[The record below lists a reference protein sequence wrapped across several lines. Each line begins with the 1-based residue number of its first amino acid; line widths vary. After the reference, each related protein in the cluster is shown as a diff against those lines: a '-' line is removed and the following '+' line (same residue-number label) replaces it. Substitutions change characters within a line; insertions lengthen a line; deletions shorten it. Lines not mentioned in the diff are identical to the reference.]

1 MKNLIKTTR
10 FALLILTIALFTA
23 NIAGAASAIGNAR
36 PLTAID
42 QSLVYDCTEGSVIGI
57 TPSEKVKGA
66 QYQILNEKGSV
77 VYSGTIT
84 STKTFYIS
92 IYRLGGGVSTLL
104 INGVLVRQFLV
115 N

>member
-10 FALLILTIALFTA
+10 FALLIITIALFTVST
-23 NIAGAASAIGNAR
+23 AGAASAIGNNR
-36 PLTAID
+36 PFIAID
-42 QSLVYDCTEGSVIGI
+42 QSLVYDCSTGSVIGI

-66 QYQILNEKGSV
+66 TYQILNEKGKI

-92 IYRLGGGVSTLL
+92 IYRLGSGTSTLF
-104 INGVLVRQFLV
+104 INDVPVRQF
-115 N
+115 